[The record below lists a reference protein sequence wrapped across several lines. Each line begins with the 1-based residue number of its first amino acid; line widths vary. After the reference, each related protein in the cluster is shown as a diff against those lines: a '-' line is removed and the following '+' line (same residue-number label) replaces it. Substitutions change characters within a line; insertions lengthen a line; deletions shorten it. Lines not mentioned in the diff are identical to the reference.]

1 MAKTKPQIMK
11 STLSTLLLAAITLPT
26 FAQFSTEDQN
36 RNELLFK
43 HDGQRKQSI
52 GTAVF
57 GVSVISFG
65 LLGSLSESGLDRS
78 DDLYKVSGSV
88 GIGII
93 GLSTIAL
100 IDSRKYYRQAFAK
113 ELSFERKS
121 KQDFKKWKK
130 ATERKA
136 HKVEL
141 KSNKKA
147 MHSAIKESKR
157 TRRELY
163 RGRN

>member
-1 MAKTKPQIMK
+1 MK

-113 ELSFERKS
+113 ELSFERK
-121 KQDFKKWKK
+121 
-130 ATERKA
+130 
-136 HKVEL
+136 
-141 KSNKKA
+141 
-147 MHSAIKESKR
+147 
-157 TRRELY
+157 
-163 RGRN
+163 